1 MQYRNCIKLIIIS
14 DNLYIIEINYEIEMR
29 RQILMISVQSVPL
42 NSLTEENTLYFQDIA
57 LS

>member
-29 RQILMISVQSVPL
+29 RQILMISVQSVSL